1 MINPM
6 TLKRLTLKHLLSA
19 SILAVS
25 LPMANIAL
33 AHDGHQGGAHCE
45 RGHYSQHEQHHG
57 FKHHGLGHHASKDG
71 VPHYLHGLELTQT
84 QKDQLF
90 ALRHEQAPILREQ
103 QKQRHALHQALRETS
118 QAQAFDDAKAQEIA
132 SGLAN
137 LERDQLL
144 MRARTQA
151 RILALITPQQRE
163 KAQAFNAAHAKGE
176 RTRFKFHDGHQ
187 QHHQHRKM

>member
-6 TLKRLTLKHLLSA
+6 TLKRLTLKHLLST

-25 LPMANIAL
+25 LAMANIAL
-33 AHDGHQGGAHCE
+33 AHDGHQAGAHCE
-45 RGHYSQHEQHHG
+45 RGQHSKQHHG
-57 FKHHGLGHHASKDG
+57 LRHHGHHASNDG
-71 VPHYLHGLELTQT
+71 VPHYLHGLDLTQT

-90 ALRHEQAPILREQ
+90 ALIHEQAPILREQ

-137 LERDQLL
+137 LEREQVL

-151 RILALITPQQRE
+151 KVFALLTPEQRT
-163 KAQAFNAAHAKGE
+163 KAQAFKDARAKGE
-176 RTRFKFHDGHQ
+176 RTAFKFRNGRQ
-187 QHHQHRKM
+187 QHHQEHHKI

>member
-1 MINPM
+1 MINSM

-33 AHDGHQGGAHCE
+33 AHDGHQAGAHCE
-45 RGHYSQHEQHHG
+45 RGQHSKQHHG
-57 FKHHGLGHHASKDG
+57 LRHHGHHASNDG
-71 VPHYLHGLELTQT
+71 VPHYLHGLDLTQT

-90 ALRHEQAPILREQ
+90 ALIHEQAPILREQ

-132 SGLAN
+132 SGLAT
-137 LERDQLL
+137 LEREQVL

-151 RILALITPQQRE
+151 KVFALLTPQQRE
-163 KAQAFNAAHAKGE
+163 KAQVFKEARAKGE
-176 RTRFKFHDGHQ
+176 RTAFKARNGRLH
-187 QHHQHRKM
+187 HHQEHHKM